1 MPLPCHQYTK
11 WSDPRVREWTFRLN
25 RIGPKL
31 NGMNLGILLGLSS
44 ALAYGAADFVGGAGS
59 RRYNSWQV
67 VLVGQAAGAV
77 CMLVAGLVL
86 PGSPATVD
94 FAWALLAGAGSA
106 TGSIFLFRG
115 LARGRMGLVA
125 PISAV
130 GAAVLPVLVGVALGE
145 RPGWLAWMGVLAAF
159 PGIWLVSRE
168 TPSDRSARTRGTLV
182 DGAVA
187 GLGFGILFV
196 ALAQISD
203 DAGVLPLAANQ
214 LVGAILTILVA
225 TSLRQ
230 RWRPCRGVLGWGS
243 ASGVLGA
250 SGTLA
255 FMIATGATSL
265 GVAGVLAS
273 LYPAVTVLLA
283 AGVLGE
289 RIALG
294 QRTGIGICTLAVAT
308 LALG

>member
-1 MPLPCHQYTK
+1 
-11 WSDPRVREWTFRLN
+11 
-25 RIGPKL
+25 
-31 NGMNLGILLGLSS
+31 MNLGILLALSS
-44 ALAYGAADFVGGAGS
+44 ALAYGAADFIGGVGS
-59 RRYNSWQV
+59 RRHSSWQV
-67 VLVGQAAGAV
+67 VLVGQAAGALV
-77 CMLVAGLVL
+77 MLVAGLMR
-86 PGSPATVD
+86 PGSPAMAD
-94 FAWALLAGAGSA
+94 FAWAILAGVGSA

-130 GAAVLPVLVGVALGE
+130 GAAVLPVLVGVALGD
-145 RPGWLAWMGVLAAF
+145 RPSWLVWVGVLAAL

-168 TPSDRSARTRGTLV
+168 TTSGRPASTRGALI
-182 DGAVA
+182 DGAIA
-187 GLGFGILFV
+187 GVGFGVLFV
-196 ALAQISD
+196 ALAQISA

-214 LVGAILTILVA
+214 LIGAILTMVAA
-225 TSLRQ
+225 TSLGQ
-230 RWRPCRGVLGWGS
+230 PWRPRRGMGAGVVGWGS

-255 FMIATGATSL
+255 FMLATGTTSL
-265 GVAGVLAS
+265 GIAGVLAS

-289 RIALG
+289 RIGTA
-294 QRTGIGICTLAVAT
+294 QRTGIGICILAVAT

>member
-1 MPLPCHQYTK
+1 
-11 WSDPRVREWTFRLN
+11 
-25 RIGPKL
+25 
-31 NGMNLGILLGLSS
+31 MNLGVLLALSS
-44 ALAYGAADFVGGAGS
+44 ALAYGAADFIGGVGS
-59 RRYNSWQV
+59 RRHSSWQV
-67 VLVGQAAGAV
+67 VLVGQAAGALV
-77 CMLVAGLVL
+77 MLVAGLML
-86 PGSPATVD
+86 PGSPAPAD
-94 FAWALLAGAGSA
+94 FAWALLAGVGSA

-130 GAAVLPVLVGVALGE
+130 GAAALPVLAGVALGE
-145 RPGWLAWMGVLAAF
+145 RPSWLVWVGVLAAL

-168 TPSDRSARTRGTLV
+168 TTPDRPARTRGALV
-182 DGAVA
+182 DGAIA
-187 GLGFGILFV
+187 GAGFGILFI

-203 DAGVLPLAANQ
+203 DAGLLPLAVNQ
-214 LVGAILTILVA
+214 LIGAILTLVAA

-230 RWRPCRGVLGWGS
+230 RWRPCRNVVGWGS

-255 FMIATGATSL
+255 FMVATGTASL
-265 GVAGVLAS
+265 GIAGVLAA

-283 AGVLGE
+283 AIVLGE
-289 RIALG
+289 RIDSG

>member
-1 MPLPCHQYTK
+1 
-11 WSDPRVREWTFRLN
+11 
-25 RIGPKL
+25 
-31 NGMNLGILLGLSS
+31 MNLGIVLALSS
-44 ALAYGAADFVGGAGS
+44 ALAYGAADFIGGVGS
-59 RRYNSWQV
+59 RRHSSWQV
-67 VLVGQAAGAV
+67 VLVGQAAGALV
-77 CMLVAGLVL
+77 MLAAGLML
-86 PGSPATVD
+86 PGSPATAD
-94 FAWALLAGAGSA
+94 FAWALLAGVGSA

-145 RPGWLAWMGVLAAF
+145 RPSWLVWVGVLAAL

-168 TPSDRSARTRGTLV
+168 TTSDRPECMRGALV

-187 GLGFGILFV
+187 GVGFGVLFV

-203 DAGVLPLAANQ
+203 DAGLLPLAANQ
-214 LVGAILTILVA
+214 LIGAILTVVAA
-225 TSLRQ
+225 TSLGQ
-230 RWRPCRGVLGWGS
+230 QWRPRRGVLGYGS

-255 FMIATGATSL
+255 FMVATGTAGL
-265 GVAGVLAS
+265 GIAGVLAS

-289 RIALG
+289 RIGTG

>member
-1 MPLPCHQYTK
+1 
-11 WSDPRVREWTFRLN
+11 
-25 RIGPKL
+25 
-31 NGMNLGILLGLSS
+31 MNLGILLALSS
-44 ALAYGAADFVGGAGS
+44 ALAYGASDFVGGVGS
-59 RRYNSWQV
+59 RRHSSWQV
-67 VLVGQAAGAV
+67 VLVGQAAGALV
-77 CMLVAGLVL
+77 MLVAGLVL
-86 PGSPATVD
+86 PGSPATAD
-94 FAWALLAGAGSA
+94 FAWALLAGVGSA

-125 PISAV
+125 PVSAV

-145 RPGWLAWMGVLAAF
+145 RPSWLVWVGVLAAL

-168 TPSDRSARTRGTLV
+168 TTPDRTASPRGALA
-182 DGAVA
+182 DGAIA
-187 GLGFGILFV
+187 GAGFGVLFV
-196 ALAQISD
+196 ALAQISA

-214 LVGAILTILVA
+214 LTGAVLTILAA

-230 RWRPCRGVLGWGS
+230 SWRPRRGVLGWGS
-243 ASGVLGA
+243 ASAVLGA

-255 FMIATGATSL
+255 FMVATGATSL
-265 GVAGVLAS
+265 GIAGVLAS

-289 RIALG
+289 RISAG